1 MKRFFRP
8 SLWRGRAT
16 GLLALALLASAG
28 AHAGGTTAGTTITNK
43 ATLTYSVGNV
53 NQNSIGSSPTGNT
66 TGSGSNTSF
75 VVDNKVNLTVTTS
88 DSAAVSAVPG
98 QTAVTT
104 TFVVT
109 NSGNF
114 VQDYALSLS
123 NLASGTQTVFGSNL
137 TDNFDV
143 SSCAITVNGTTQSYI
158 ANLVVDASQTVKV
171 VCPVGASQVNGD
183 IASMYLL
190 AEAKVAGTNGAT
202 ALTAAT
208 TNDPTV
214 VDIVFADSN
223 GSDDSTRDA
232 KSSARSAIKVV
243 TAALSVMKTF
253 SSVCDPMNGSTN
265 ATNIPG
271 GYVQYIVAITNGG
284 SASAALTAV
293 SDTLNAS
300 VTFDPDFIAGSGAG
314 STNCLAGVS
323 PTSGSGKGF
332 KIVNLARTTAGFS
345 YPKFLTS
352 ANDSDGATYNAG
364 VITIDFATV
373 MPAETG
379 YTAGELKVGETVQV
393 VYQVKIN

>member
-8 SLWRGRAT
+8 SLWRGGAT
-16 GLLALALLASAG
+16 GLLALAALLGGTA

-66 TGSGSNTSF
+66 SGSGSNTSF
-75 VVDNKVNLTVTTS
+75 VVDNKINLTVTTS

-123 NLASGTQTVFGSNL
+123 NLSSGTQSVFSTNL

-143 SSCAITVNGTTQSYI
+143 SSCAITVGGTTQSYI
-158 ANLVVDASQTVKV
+158 ANLAVDASQTVKV
-171 VCPVGASQVNGD
+171 VCPVGSSQVNGD
-183 IASMYLL
+183 IAALYLT

-214 VDIVFADSN
+214 VDIVFADAA
-223 GSDDSTRDA
+223 GSDDSARDA

-243 TAALSVMKTF
+243 TATLLVSKTF
-253 SSVCDPMNGSTN
+253 SSVCDPMNGATN

-271 GYVQYIVAITNGG
+271 GYVQYIVSITNNG
-284 SASAALTAV
+284 SASAALTAI
-293 SDTLNAS
+293 SDTLNAN
-300 VTFDPDFIAGSGAG
+300 VTFDPDYISGAG
-314 STNCLAGVS
+314 VGANCATGVS
-323 PTSGSGKGF
+323 PTSASGKGF
-332 KIVNLARTTAGFS
+332 KVVNSARTTAGFS
-345 YPKFLTS
+345 YPKYLTS

-364 VITIDFATV
+364 VITIDFATA

>member
-8 SLWRGRAT
+8 SLWRGGAT
-16 GLLALALLASAG
+16 GLLALALLASTG

-53 NQNSIGSSPTGNT
+53 NQNSIGSSPGGNT
-66 TGSGSNTSF
+66 SGSGSNTSF

-114 VQDYALSLS
+114 VQDYALSMTNLS
-123 NLASGTQTVFGSNL
+123 SGTQTVFGSNL

-143 SSCAITVNGTTQSYI
+143 SSCAIQVNGTTQSYI
-158 ANLVVDASQTVKV
+158 ANLAVDASQTVKV
-171 VCPVGASQVNGD
+171 VCPVGSSQVNGD
-183 IASMYLL
+183 IASVYLA

-202 ALTAAT
+202 ALTAST

-214 VDIVFADSN
+214 VDIVFADAA

-232 KSSARSAIKVV
+232 RSSARSAIKVV
-243 TAALSVMKTF
+243 TATLSVMKTF

-271 GYVQYIVAITNGG
+271 GYVQYIVAITNNG

-293 SDTLNAS
+293 SDTLNAN
-300 VTFDPDFIAGSGAG
+300 VTFDSDYISGAG
-314 STNCLAGVS
+314 VGANCATGVS
-323 PTSGSGKGF
+323 PTSASGKGF
-332 KIVNLARTTAGFS
+332 KVVNSARTTAGFS
-345 YPKFLTS
+345 YPKYLTS

-364 VITIDFATV
+364 VITIDFATA